1 MGVAE
6 NTFVRAGCARNT
18 MDMVQMGPNGSLLPQ
33 MVFPTNRPLQD
44 SDGMMYGLE
53 ISGEG
58 GHWVE
63 YSRPLMPNGM
73 DAITQDMMDAQK
85 GCCDICGISLAFPDD
100 PQNRSYSIDHDH
112 TD

>member
-1 MGVAE
+1 
-6 NTFVRAGCARNT
+6 
-18 MDMVQMGPNGSLLPQ
+18 

-73 DAITQDMMDAQK
+73 DAITQDMMDAHQEFHVLVRENMK
-85 GCCDICGISLAFPDD
+85 AGRTAAEVHKVCMAPPLLSGVIAPAMSVATALA
-100 PQNRSYSIDHDH
+100 
-112 TD
+112 